1 MEHRP
6 IKKKKEEFRN
16 SDQHRKEANGIPMV
30 TKKGGLRNLETRRA
44 PKESS
49 TSKRGWIDYLMGV
62 IDGMKN
68 WVERDF
74 KNSRAL

>member
-1 MEHRP
+1 
-6 IKKKKEEFRN
+6 
-16 SDQHRKEANGIPMV
+16 MV

-49 TSKRGWIDYLMGV
+49 TSKRGWIDYLMGL
-62 IDGMKN
+62 IDFMKN
-68 WVERDF
+68 WVERYF